1 MRARWIVQQ
10 ITHNW
15 KNEEDMTRKLTTL
28 FAAAAVLGGVAAAT
42 TVFGNET
49 APSPQPPRTEGA
61 TGGMMGQVSP
71 IM

>member
-28 FAAAAVLGGVAAAT
+28 FAAAAVLSGALPPQRRCSATKLLLRPSRLEPKARRVA
-42 TVFGNET
+42 
-49 APSPQPPRTEGA
+49 
-61 TGGMMGQVSP
+61 
-71 IM
+71 